1 MPKMECFPNFTVFM
15 IVYNLIQSTASCLPG
30 SISLG
35 STSAEK
41 CSEYPWVQKF
51 CSLFKIFSKPEK

>member
-1 MPKMECFPNFTVFM
+1 MPKMEYFPNFTVFM

-41 CSEYPWVQKF
+41 MF
-51 CSLFKIFSKPEK
+51 